1 MLALLSAGPQ
11 SHRCTMA
18 QMTIRRLNEEL
29 YRKLKVRAARHG
41 RSAEA
46 EVREILRQ
54 TLTEDE
60 TRAASED
67 WVRRAEAL
75 ARTLPRSDANSADL
89 IREERDR
96 RSGLID

>member
-1 MLALLSAGPQ
+1 
-11 SHRCTMA
+11 MA
-18 QMTIRRLNEEL
+18 QMTIRRLDDEL
-29 YRKLKVRAARHG
+29 YRKLKIRAARHG

-67 WVRRAEAL
+67 WLRRAEAL
-75 ARTLPRSDANSADL
+75 ARTLPRADADSADL

-96 RSGLID
+96 RSGLTD

>member
-1 MLALLSAGPQ
+1 MV
-11 SHRCTMA
+11 
-18 QMTIRRLNEEL
+18 QMTIRRLDDEL
-29 YRKLKVRAARHG
+29 YRKLKIRAERHG

-60 TRAASED
+60 KRAASEN

-75 ARTLPRSDANSADL
+75 ARTLPRPATDSADL
-89 IREERDR
+89 VREERDR

>member
-1 MLALLSAGPQ
+1 
-11 SHRCTMA
+11 MA
-18 QMTIRRLNEEL
+18 QMTIRRLDDEL

-54 TLTEDE
+54 TLTDQG
-60 TRAASED
+60 TRAASDD
-67 WVRRAEAL
+67 WIRRAEAL
-75 ARTLPRSDANSADL
+75 ARTLPRPATDTADL
-89 IREERDR
+89 IRDERDR